1 VSSSGHSDPEAAS
14 GAASA
19 GEAEAAAPPTG
30 DAAPVTM
37 GETPKPPAQPAAPA
51 GSIKRGAALRRELVA
66 KLPKLAVAGDSAG
79 ATSVDP
85 HAADLDADAFIGPL
99 HALVSEGRG

>member
-1 VSSSGHSDPEAAS
+1 
-14 GAASA
+14 
-19 GEAEAAAPPTG
+19 
-30 DAAPVTM
+30 
-37 GETPKPPAQPAAPA
+37 
-51 GSIKRGAALRRELVA
+51 VA